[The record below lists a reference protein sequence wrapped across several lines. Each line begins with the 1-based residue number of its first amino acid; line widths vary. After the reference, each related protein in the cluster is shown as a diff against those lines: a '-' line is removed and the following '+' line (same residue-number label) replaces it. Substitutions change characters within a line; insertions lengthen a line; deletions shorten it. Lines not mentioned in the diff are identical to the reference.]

1 MIERYTRKEMG
12 QIWEQQNRYDKW
24 LEIEI
29 LVCEALCEL
38 GEIPVKSFENIK
50 AKARYDIDRILEIEA
65 MVKHDVVAFLTCV
78 SEFVGDD
85 AQYIHLGLTSS
96 DILDTSLALLLK
108 EASDLIIKGIEKLM
122 SAIKNKAFIHKN
134 TIMIG
139 RSHGIHAEPITLGF
153 KLAIWYDEMRRNLE
167 RMERA
172 RDTISY
178 GKISGA
184 VGTYANISPKVEVH
198 VCEKLGLKPVFIA
211 SQIIQRDIYGEYFST
226 LALIAS
232 SLDKFAIEIR
242 HLQRTEV
249 REVEEYFSPGQKGSS
264 AMPHKRNP
272 VLSENISG
280 LARLLRSYAIAAL
293 ENVSLW
299 HERDISHSSVERV
312 IAPDGT
318 ILIDF
323 MLNRMSSLVENLI
336 VYPENMQR
344 NLENTKGIVFS
355 ESVMLKLIEK
365 EVSREEAYKAVQ
377 KCAMKAW
384 EENLNFKELVFEN
397 DYIKGYLSKTELE
410 EIFDVGHHLKNVD
423 EIFRKVFEQ

>member
-355 ESVMLKLIEK
+355 ESVMLKLTEK
-365 EVSREEAYKAVQ
+365 GVSREEAYKTVQ